1 MMMGFGFPGFVFML
15 LFWVLLIAGAVW
27 LVRSIFPGS
36 EKHESHR
43 EDQPLSPRE
52 ILDNRYARGEITR
65 EQYKVML
72 EDLVELGSR

>member
-1 MMMGFGFPGFVFML
+1 MMMGFGFVGIIFML

-36 EKHESHR
+36 IKNDMSRGEHPS
-43 EDQPLSPRE
+43 SPRE
-52 ILDNRYARGEITR
+52 ILDNRYARGEISR

-72 EDLVELGSR
+72 EDIAEQRNR